1 MRLFR
6 HWIIPALLSF
16 VRHQTVTER
25 AIQAQVHARPRG
37 RPRKAAAG
45 AAIVEATLELLADR
59 GFQATTMDAIAA
71 RAGVGK
77 NTIYRRWSSKEELVA
92 DAVRELTAEADP
104 PKHEG
109 DVYSLLQE
117 EIHAL
122 VRLFADPLVGQV
134 LPSLLGELHRNPDL
148 AAAWAERVVGPRRE
162 AITTLLSRALE
173 RGELREGTDPQLI
186 ADLLAGPPFLRLL
199 LPFGVPKAPKRYA
212 DELLETIW
220 RGIAPA

>member
-1 MRLFR
+1 
-6 HWIIPALLSF
+6 
-16 VRHQTVTER
+16 VTER

-104 PKHEG
+104 KQED
-109 DVYSLLQE
+109 DVYSLLRW

-122 VRLFADPLVGQV
+122 VRLFADPLVGRV
-134 LPSLLGELHRNPDL
+134 LPGLLGELHRNPEL
-148 AAAWAERVVGPRRE
+148 AAAWAERVVGPRRR

-173 RGELREGTDPQLI
+173 RGELRKGTDPQLI